1 MTKELGIAPKWQAI
15 DNLNSLFLGKEEL
28 HLWWLPLQLEEH
40 QRNTA
45 YSLLNKR
52 QLNKYERRSNPELQH
67 AYLASRYY
75 LFTLLAAYQKCN
87 PKDIK
92 LRYSRLNKPYI
103 DSHANTDSQDTLE
116 FNFTDTNI
124 DQKSYAL
131 YAFSWN
137 RQVGIDIEALERSA
151 NFKQIAERRFTT
163 QELDFATHASG
174 EIDPQKCLSIWTRKE
189 AYGKATGKGINF
201 EMNKRN
207 LVNGD
212 SNKNP
217 FYYNFNDGN
226 SDWRLLQIQ
235 PTPNFIACVVHEGH
249 QPLSIKTFTR
259 P

>member
-1 MTKELGIAPKWQAI
+1 MTIELGIVPTWQAI
-15 DNLNSLFLGKEEL
+15 DNLNSLILGKEEL

-45 YSLLNKR
+45 YSLLNK
-52 QLNKYERRSNPELQH
+52 QQINKYERRSTPELQH

-87 PKDIK
+87 PNNIK
-92 LRYSRLNKPYI
+92 LSYSRLNKPYI
-103 DSHANTDSQDTLE
+103 DNQTHTDSQDALE

-124 DQKSYAL
+124 DHNSYAL

-151 NFKQIAERRFTT
+151 NFKQIAQRRFTT
-163 QELDFATHASG
+163 QELDFSTRASG

-207 LVNGD
+207 LV
-212 SNKNP
+212 SNNTNESP
-217 FYYNFNDGN
+217 FDYNFNDGN
-226 SDWRLLQIQ
+226 NDWRLVQIQ
-235 PTPNFIACVVHEGH
+235 PSEKFIACVVHEGH

-259 P
+259 